1 MFTNG
6 RRLLRLPSAKLS
18 RSLTHYCSS
27 EEAHS
32 RSESENGA
40 IGLNVK
46 PKPTDASADFRK
58 AGPLGNFY
66 PMEESN
72 IIPVP

>member
-1 MFTNG
+1 M
-6 RRLLRLPSAKLS
+6 
-18 RSLTHYCSS
+18 
-27 EEAHS
+27 
-32 RSESENGA
+32 SESEHSA
-40 IGLNVK
+40 IALNVK
-46 PKPTDASADFRK
+46 PKPTDASAHFRK